1 MRALL
6 KLGEIIDRVLAFVAR
21 IGAWAGMLLVLV
33 VCYDVGSRYFGL
45 PKPFGLNSTMVQE
58 SEYWLHTALFSL
70 VMGHA
75 YIRQAHV
82 RIDLVR
88 ERLPLKVRYAIE
100 IFGIVFF
107 LLSYVAVAVWY
118 TGEYAFSSFQEH
130 EVSSSTIGLS
140 NLWILK
146 SFLPLMF
153 ILVGLAGVSQLIKSV
168 AGLIG
173 RLPPEKV
180 AETLGGDL

>member
-6 KLGEIIDRVLAFVAR
+6 KISAAIDRLLAAVAAV
-21 IGAWAGMLLVLV
+21 GVWAGPVLMIIII
-33 VCYDVGSRYFGL
+33 YDVGSRYFGL

-58 SEYWLHTALFSL
+58 SEYWMHTILFTL
-70 VMGHA
+70 LIGYA

-88 ERLPLKVRYAIE
+88 EKLPLRARYLIE
-100 IFGIVFF
+100 MFGIVFF
-107 LLSYVAVAVWY
+107 LFTYAGVAVVY
-118 TGEYAFSSFQEH
+118 TFRYAATSFAEH
-130 EVSSSTIGLS
+130 EVSSSTIGLT

-153 ILVGLAGVSQLIKSV
+153 ILIGLAGVSQFIKAL
-168 AGLIG
+168 AGFLG
-173 RLPPEKV
+173 VLPPEKIS
-180 AETLGGDL
+180 ETLGGDL